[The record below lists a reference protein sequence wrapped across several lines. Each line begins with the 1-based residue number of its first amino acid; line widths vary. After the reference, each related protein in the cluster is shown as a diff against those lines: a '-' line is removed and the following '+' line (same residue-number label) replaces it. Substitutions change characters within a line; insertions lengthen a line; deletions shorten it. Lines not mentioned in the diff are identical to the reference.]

1 MRPLLGLSAKEVS
14 LVGAPVV
21 ARLTE
26 ALQDSEVLALS
37 EDGRSVKRVAP
48 LPESEQVSQEA
59 EERSIYAS
67 PFPYNIT
74 LDALTEFFSQHAS
87 INAVR
92 MRRHM
97 SSKDFKGAIFVEAA
111 SVEEAQKLVGMSLTF
126 AGAPLKMEAKAK
138 YMARKEE
145 ERKNRPAE

>member
-1 MRPLLGLSAKEVS
+1 MEFYFSDSNLPRDAFLLQKVQSSPDGSVPLSLIATFSRMRPLLGLSAKEVS

-74 LDALTEFFSQHAS
+74 LDALTGEGT
-87 INAVR
+87 R
-92 MRRHM
+92 L
-97 SSKDFKGAIFVEAA
+97 E
-111 SVEEAQKLVGMSLTF
+111 
-126 AGAPLKMEAKAK
+126 
-138 YMARKEE
+138 
-145 ERKNRPAE
+145 